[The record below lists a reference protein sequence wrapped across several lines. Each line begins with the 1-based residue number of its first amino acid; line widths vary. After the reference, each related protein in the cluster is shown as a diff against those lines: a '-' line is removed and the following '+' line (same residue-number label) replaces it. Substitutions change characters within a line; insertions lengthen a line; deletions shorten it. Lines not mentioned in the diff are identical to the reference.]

1 MTRINKD
8 FNPYDPPRE
17 VLCKYFH
24 LRSEDAAK
32 GLGICTTLLKK
43 ICRRYGIRR
52 WPYRK
57 ISAIENA
64 VTRSK
69 CIESPDVSE
78 KINTETLII
87 QLKSNPNARLESLL
101 PKNLRMR
108 ISTEYRR
115 SVTSSSVPF
124 SEEQEEEKQQEEEEK
139 VFSMTT
145 ISDSDTSAGVKIPSM
160 VLKFEPVKK
169 DSCQERCI
177 IGKGNDHDLQIA
189 QILISLKHSRRDYFT
204 HSSVA

>member
-24 LRSEDAAK
+24 LRFEDAAK
-32 GLGICTTLLKK
+32 DLGICTTMLKK

-57 ISAIENA
+57 ISAIKNA
-64 VTRSK
+64 VAKSK
-69 CIESPDVSE
+69 YIESPDVSK
-78 KINTETLII
+78 KINTEALII
-87 QLKSNPNARLESLL
+87 QLKSDPNTRLESLL

-108 ISTEYRR
+108 ISTEYGR

-124 SEEQEEEKQQEEEEK
+124 SEEQEEQEEEEK

-169 DSCQERCI
+169 YSCQERCI
-177 IGKGNDHDLQIA
+177 IEKGNDHDLQIA
-189 QILISLKHSRRDYFT
+189 QILISLKHP
-204 HSSVA
+204 